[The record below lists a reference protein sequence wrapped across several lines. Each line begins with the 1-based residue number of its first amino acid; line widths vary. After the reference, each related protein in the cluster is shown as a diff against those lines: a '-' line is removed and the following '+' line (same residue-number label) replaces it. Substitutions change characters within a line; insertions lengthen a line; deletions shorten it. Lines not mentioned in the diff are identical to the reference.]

1 MSKSNDNK
9 AKAIIGYSDIT
20 DDATIWRALA
30 AEFVGTFFLV
40 FVGCAS
46 VSASWSEG
54 YAPSMSQ
61 IALTFGLAV
70 ATMVQAIGHVSGGHI
85 NPAVTCGMLVTGD
98 ISLLKAAFYIVVQC
112 IGAVAGSAVLK
123 VITPEATQNG
133 LGINNISPLITP
145 LQGFLAEALITFTLV
160 LVVHSV
166 CDQRRGDVKG
176 SIPLAIGLTVTL
188 CHLPFINYTGSSM
201 NPART
206 FGPAVVT
213 GFWDNH
219 WIYWA
224 GPITGG
230 VVAGLLYK
238 LLFKVRK
245 GDGEANSYDF

>member
-1 MSKSNDNK
+1 MSKTSDNK

-20 DDATIWRALA
+20 DDSTIWRALA

-40 FVGCAS
+40 LVGCAS

-145 LQGFLAEALITFTLV
+145 LQGFLAEALITFVLV

-176 SIPLAIGLTVTL
+176 SIPLAVGLTVTL
-188 CHLPFINYTGSSM
+188 CHLPFVSLLKEINARQLRNQI
-201 NPART
+201 NPSLVVS
-206 FGPAVVT
+206 FIAVS
-213 GFWDNH
+213 
-219 WIYWA
+219 A
-224 GPITGG
+224 
-230 VVAGLLYK
+230 
-238 LLFKVRK
+238 LFK
-245 GDGEANSYDF
+245 SYLLIRLSCFLPSVKIKKTRMR